1 MDYGIFNVRTDENAW
16 DCAQGGGGR
25 DIARESALKVDWE
38 SNPLL
43 HWEWNLHQ
51 GRAGLMI

>member
-1 MDYGIFNVRTDENAW
+1 MDNRIFIVRTDVIAC
-16 DCAQGGGGR
+16 DCTQGYM
-25 DIARESALKVDWE
+25 DAERESALKVDWE